1 MNYLQR
7 GAVAGIALLVAGL
20 AQAAGDPQRGQT
32 IVMQGDG
39 SGAPCLACHGMD
51 GAGNDMGGFP
61 RLAGM
66 DAGYLIKQMQDYRSG
81 ARTSAIMAPN
91 VDNLSDE
98 QMADVAAYYAAQQ
111 GAATSAAEASAEVL
125 ALGEKL
131 VKQGDWDSYLPPC
144 ETCHGPGSLG
154 VGATFPE
161 LAGQHASYLKTQL
174 QAWQQGTRSNDPNQ
188 LMLAIAARLSPEQI
202 EAVAAYLARQ
212 PQHGGQ

>member
-81 ARTSAIMAPN
+81 ARTSAIMA
-91 VDNLSDE
+91 
-98 QMADVAAYYAAQQ
+98 
-111 GAATSAAEASAEVL
+111 
-125 ALGEKL
+125 L
-131 VKQGDWDSYLPPC
+131 V
-144 ETCHGPGSLG
+144 
-154 VGATFPE
+154 
-161 LAGQHASYLKTQL
+161 
-174 QAWQQGTRSNDPNQ
+174 
-188 LMLAIAARLSPEQI
+188 
-202 EAVAAYLARQ
+202 
-212 PQHGGQ
+212 